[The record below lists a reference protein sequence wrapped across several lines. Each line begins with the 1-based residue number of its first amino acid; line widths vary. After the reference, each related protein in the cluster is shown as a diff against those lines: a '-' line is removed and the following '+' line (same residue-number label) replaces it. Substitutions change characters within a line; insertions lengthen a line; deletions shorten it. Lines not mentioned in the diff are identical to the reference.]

1 MNNFLRRIN
10 DTLKENRLYY
20 LLVLLLFCIG
30 IVIGVY
36 AVKYM
41 NAGDKQDLSNYYT
54 SFINGINEKKVNY
67 GLLLVDVLK
76 KNLIILIP
84 IILLGFTFFGT
95 PIILILDALKGFIVG
110 YTFTFLVTTFE
121 GKGIGIAIASLIP
134 QNLIYIPCFI
144 ALSVIALSISVNRF
158 KDKVSKRFKAPMDIN
173 YRGIINYVAIIF
185 FIFLVGILI
194 ETYLSPSL
202 IKFVVNKVYI

>member
-1 MNNFLRRIN
+1 M
-10 DTLKENRLYY
+10 
-20 LLVLLLFCIG
+20 
-30 IVIGVY
+30 Y

-76 KNLIILIP
+76 KNLIMLIP

-121 GKGIGIAIASLIP
+121 GKGIGIAIVSLIP

-158 KDKVSKRFKAPMDIN
+158 KDRLSKRSKAPMDIN
-173 YRGIINYVAIIF
+173 YKGIINYVAIILF
-185 FIFLVGILI
+185 VFLIGILI
-194 ETYLSPSL
+194 ETYLSPTL